1 MNGNTPTLLKARV
14 SAGNRI
20 TIYNVLDD
28 FETQPDSYPFKLVI
42 PGVLL
47 QRSALDA
54 GPWSIVTQALFTD
67 G

>member
-1 MNGNTPTLLKARV
+1 MPAN
-14 SAGNRI
+14 
-20 TIYNVLDD
+20 IYNVLDD